1 MRARFRP
8 VQAEARPAAD
18 DVALVIEVVPDHV
31 AQRQGARHTVHQR
44 NGVHPEGGLRLG
56 VFVQLVQHHL
66 GHRVAT
72 QLHHHADAVA
82 AALVA
87 QVRDLLQHAV
97 VGELGHLPQ
106 HLRLVHLVRQLGEHD
121 GVAAV
126 LEGLVVREAPHHHS
140 AAAGAVGIAHARQAH
155 DLAGGREVRRLH
167 ELHEA
172 VGVDGGIIDHRDA
185 GINDLAQIVRRDV
198 GGHAHGDPG
207 GAVHQQVGHTRRQ
220 HRGLAPAVVVG
231 GDGLDGVLVD
241 VPQHLRRIARQA
253 RLGVPHGGSR
263 ELLRAEVALAVHRG
277 VPAVEVLGQAHQGVV
292 DGRVAVGVI
301 FAHDRADDVRA
312 LHVPAVR
319 LQAPVVHGEQH
330 AAVHRLQA
338 VTHVRQSSPHDHA
351 HRVVEVRRAH
361 LLGQLA
367 WLDPPVAID
376 RHLRRPGT
384 RRSARC
390 AR

>member
-1 MRARFRP
+1 MCARLRP
-8 VQAEARPAAD
+8 VQAEAGPAPD
-18 DVALVIEVVPDHV
+18 DIALVVEVVPDHV
-31 AQRQGARHTVHQR
+31 AQRQGARHSIHQR

-56 VFVQLVQHHL
+56 VLVQLVQHHL
-66 GHRVAT
+66 GHGVST

-87 QVRDLLQHAV
+87 QVCDFLEHAV

-126 LEGLVVREAPHHHS
+126 LQGLVVREAPHHHT
-140 AAAGAVGIAHARQAH
+140 AAAGPVGVAHARQAH
-155 DLAGGREVRRLH
+155 DLAGGREVRRPH

-253 RLGVPHGGSR
+253 GLGVPHGRSR
-263 ELLRAEVALAVHRG
+263 ELLRAEVALSVHGRI
-277 VPAVEVLGQAHQGVV
+277 PAVEVLRQAHQGVV
-292 DGRVAVGVI
+292 DGRVTVGVVL
-301 FAHDRADDVRA
+301 AHHGSDDVRA
-312 LHVPAVR
+312 LHVAAVR
-319 LQAPVVHGEQH
+319 LQAPVVHGEQDP
-330 AAVHRLQA
+330 AVHRLQA
-338 VTHVRQSSPHDHA
+338 VAHVRQRAAHDHA

-367 WLDPPVAID
+367 RLDPPVAVD
-376 RHLRRPGT
+376 RHLRHPGT